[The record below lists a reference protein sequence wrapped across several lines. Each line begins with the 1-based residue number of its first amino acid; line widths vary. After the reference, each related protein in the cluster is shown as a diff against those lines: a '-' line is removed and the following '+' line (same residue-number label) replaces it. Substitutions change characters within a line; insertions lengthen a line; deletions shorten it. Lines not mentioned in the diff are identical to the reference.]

1 MKADGLCAGKGVVV
15 AADEAE
21 AIAAARAM
29 LVDRVFGDAGATVV
43 LEDRIDGEEASV
55 HGITDGERLLVLPAA
70 RDHKRVFDGD
80 RGPNTGGMGVVAP
93 APRVSSELLARIER
107 DVLRPT
113 IDGMRADGAPFHGV
127 LFAGLMV
134 TPRGEPMLLEHNVR
148 FGDPE
153 CEALVALLDGDLGE
167 LLAGAAA
174 GALDASCVRVAEDRH
189 ATVVV
194 LAAPGYPEA
203 PRKGD
208 VIDGIDRA
216 EQLGGVLVHHAGTA
230 EQGGAI
236 VTSGGRVLAVTAVGQ
251 TQAASRARA
260 YEAVARD
267 PLQKARTTGAT
278 SANAEPRLRGP

>member
-1 MKADGLCAGKGVVV
+1 
-15 AADEAE
+15 
-21 AIAAARAM
+21 M

-93 APRVSSELLARIER
+93 APRVSSNSSRASS
-107 DVLRPT
+107 VTSSAQT

-230 EQGGAI
+230 EQGRRDRH
-236 VTSGGRVLAVTAVGQ
+236 VRRPRVLAVTAVGQ
-251 TQAASRARA
+251 TRGR
-260 YEAVARD
+260 VTR
-267 PLQKARTTGAT
+267 
-278 SANAEPRLRGP
+278 PRLRGRRAGSTSKRRALPARHRRTLNRGSVGRDHDPTRDQNGMSSSLPPS

>member
-1 MKADGLCAGKGVVV
+1 LCAGKGVVV

-29 LVDRVFGDAGATVV
+29 LVDRAFGDAGATVV
-43 LEDRIDGEEASV
+43 LEDRIEGEEASV
-55 HGITDGERLLVLPAA
+55 HAITDGERLLVLPAA

-93 APRVSSELLARIER
+93 APRVSAELLARIER

-113 IDGMRADGAPFHGV
+113 IDGMRVDGAPFRGV

-153 CEALVALLDGDLGE
+153 CEALVALLDGDLAE
-167 LLAGAAA
+167 LLASAAA
-174 GALDASCVRVAEDRH
+174 GSLDASCVRVAADRH

-194 LAAPGYPEA
+194 LAASGYPES

-208 VIDGIDRA
+208 VIAGIDRA
-216 EQLGGVLVHHAGTA
+216 EQLEGVLVHHAGTA
-230 EQGGAI
+230 EEGGAV
-236 VTSGGRVLAVTAVGQ
+236 VTSGGRVLAVTAVG
-251 TQAASRARA
+251 ADLPASRARA
-260 YEAVARD
+260 YEAAARVRFD
-267 PLQKARTTGAT
+267 GAHYRRDIG
-278 SANAEPRLRGP
+278 AG